1 MYLRIKSRIRKI
13 INTKP
18 IYNKLPSIIEI
29 NNDIHTVKQVMH
41 EKSLRKNLSLNDF
54 VKDLLTNKYS
64 I

>member
-18 IYNKLPSIIEI
+18 MYNRLPNIIEI
-29 NNDIHTVKQVMH
+29 NKDIHTVKQVIH
-41 EKSLRKNLSLNDF
+41 EKSLRKNLVLNDF
-54 VKDLLTNKYS
+54 VKYLLTNKYS